1 MRSDMSKVI
10 VERPRLTH
18 PLENGSAYPRG
29 HLKNR
34 WAPNLEDAPRIES
47 MGGTYAHKWL
57 NENLQPLV
65 RFLRS
70 RVGRRWDDVHSEI
83 AARISCKS
91 AVQKHVLDHLR
102 DYVVENVRIVG
113 TTVQYIRYHWY
124 QPLES
129 VGMRFRFYVDPD
141 TRELC
146 LAPVASRKRKV
157 KEEADLDRRVLS
169 ADRELR
175 RIHGVWYEVEVAPI
189 PRDPSARATCF
200 DVLERTT
207 LDGGSYNAGARV
219 NLLWQTARYA
229 VKKRQLSTREIIQR
243 SLGRSR

>member
-10 VERPRLTH
+10 VERPRLRR
-18 PLENGSAYPRG
+18 PLNNGSAYPRG

-34 WAPNLEDAPRIES
+34 WLPNLEDAPRIES
-47 MGGTYAHKWL
+47 MGGTYAEKWL

-70 RVGRRWDDVHSEI
+70 SVGRRWDDVHSEI
-83 AARISCKS
+83 AAQISCKS

-113 TTVQYIRYHWY
+113 STVQYIRHHWY

-129 VGMRFRFYVDPD
+129 VGMRFRFYVAPG

-146 LAPVASRKRKV
+146 LAPVVSRKRPK
-157 KEEADLDRRVLS
+157 KDETDPDRRILS
-169 ADRELR
+169 RDRELR
-175 RIHGVWYEVEVAPI
+175 RIHGVWYEIDVAPI
-189 PRDPSARATCF
+189 PRDPSARAACF

-207 LDGGSYNAGARV
+207 LDGGAYDARTRENV
-219 NLLWQTARYA
+219 LWQTARYA
-229 VKKRQLSTREIIQR
+229 ACKRQLSTREIVRR
-243 SLGRSR
+243 SLRRSR